1 MKLERGIGNWV
12 GKVAHNR
19 GGIAKYPS
27 PLAIV
32 RSYRNG
38 SIHRWFHAV
47 SKILLFYCLFS
58 NPARSVIALLAPP
71 CANSRSKSSFNGV
84 NRFSIRSRD
93 PHDSF
98 FRRPSTN
105 PLRKYRHQGT
115 ESKARIREK
124 YEVKVRSIFQP
135 LRSSSF

>member
-1 MKLERGIGNWV
+1 MGRQGGAQSRRHREISQPIGNRSIV
-12 GKVAHNR
+12 SQR
-19 GGIAKYPS
+19 LDPS
-27 PLAIV
+27 VVPC
-32 RSYRNG
+32 G
-38 SIHRWFHAV
+38 